1 MTRQRAQLDVH
12 LLLRRGEEV
21 LLGMRQNTGWRDGY
35 WHVPAGHGE
44 DGEPATAALIREAAE
59 EVGIEIDPIDV
70 RFVHL
75 VHHRTDTA
83 RLATFF
89 EVTRWRGAPVNAE
102 PDKCAGWQWFP
113 RHALPGPMIE
123 YTLQAITSYLEGEPY
138 SELGWQ
144 D

>member
-1 MTRQRAQLDVH
+1 MTRQRPQLDVH
-12 LLLRRGEEV
+12 LVLRRGEEV

-35 WHVPAGHGE
+35 WHLPAGHGE
-44 DGEPATAALIREAAE
+44 DGESATTALLREAVE
-59 EVGIEIDPIDV
+59 EIGIEIDVSDV
-70 RFVHL
+70 NFVHL

-83 RLATFF
+83 RLAIFYQ
-89 EVTRWRGAPVNAE
+89 VTRWRGEPINAE

-113 RHALPGPMIE
+113 LGALPEPMID
-123 YTLQAITSYLEGEPY
+123 YAVQAITSYLKGEPY